1 MQCLTVNPFATEAP
15 SSEFFGCILIA
26 TQSAQLLEMKAAFIL
41 QLLVVLW
48 TSACCSEKGATKF
61 RRVSGEKIGPL
72 PKLVTQRHSAVTV
85 PLSVILSDAQSGTD
99 IGLARP
105 FWHFLVPRPCFSSSC
120 LGTGMDALPG
130 TL

>member
-1 MQCLTVNPFATEAP
+1 MNPFATEALSP
-15 SSEFFGCILIA
+15 EFFDCILIA
-26 TQSAQLLEMKAAFIL
+26 TQSAQLLETKAAFIL

-48 TSACCSEKGATKF
+48 TSACCSEKDATKF

-72 PKLVTQRHSAVTV
+72 PKLVTQRYSAVKV
-85 PLSVILSDAQSGTD
+85 PLSVILSDAQPGMD

-105 FWHFLVPRPCFSSSC
+105 FWHFLVPGHCSSSSC